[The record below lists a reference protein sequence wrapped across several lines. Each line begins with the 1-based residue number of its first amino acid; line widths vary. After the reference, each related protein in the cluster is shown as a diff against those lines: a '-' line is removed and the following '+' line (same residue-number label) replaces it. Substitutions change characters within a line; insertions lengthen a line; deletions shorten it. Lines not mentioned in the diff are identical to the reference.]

1 MSVVEKVTRKSM
13 IIRPSGRSTDYIAP
27 SFGHGCLYNCTYCY
41 MKRHKPEGLTVAK
54 NTMDIL
60 TEINSHAFFAD
71 VEKPN
76 QTGDYITYDISCNED
91 FALHAKYHDWETIF
105 KFFRDHPLAMGSFAT
120 KHYNKELLNF
130 NPEGKIRIR
139 FSLMP
144 FELQQKLEPN
154 TSSIIERLIAVKM
167 FLMAGYEV
175 HLNFSPVIVH
185 DNWLQH
191 YMSLF
196 NNIDRIAKTHG
207 WANDRVK
214 AEVIFLTHNE
224 EKHWYNV
231 ANKLPGEEFLWTPKI
246 QESKVSQYGGI
257 NVRYEHRRK
266 ADYIRQ
272 FQELHDRILPWNT
285 IRYCFTFLLLLSQI
299 V

>member
-1 MSVVEKVTRKSM
+1 MSVVEEVTRKSM

-41 MKRHKPEGLTVAK
+41 MKRHKPEGLTIAK

-91 FALHAKYHDWETIF
+91 FALHAKYHDWKTIF

-120 KHYNKELLNF
+120 KYVNKELLAF
-130 NPEGKIRIR
+130 NPERKVRIR

-144 FELQQKLEPN
+144 YELHQHLEPN
-154 TSSIIERLIAVKM
+154 TSTINERLWAIPR
-167 FLMAGYEV
+167 FLNAGYDV

-185 DNWLQH
+185 DNWLKH
-191 YMSLF
+191 YEDLF
-196 NNIDRIAKTHG
+196 KSVAFMAKGHG
-207 WANDRVK
+207 WDLTRVK

-246 QESKVSQYGGI
+246 QESKVSQYGGT

-272 FQELHDRILPWNT
+272 FEKLHDRILPWNT
-285 IRYCFTFLLLLSQI
+285 IRYIF
-299 V
+299 